1 MSESVKLTI
10 AVTTLGIL
18 EGNICVA
25 ARTYER
31 GERVQHRRDW
41 RTWALLKRV
50 WSYSVNILSFMVR
63 IPGLLRF

>member
-1 MSESVKLTI
+1 LSESVKLTI

-31 GERVQHRRDW
+31 GAREFSIGGAGEH
-41 RTWALLKRV
+41 
-50 WSYSVNILSFMVR
+50 
-63 IPGLLRF
+63 GLC